1 MKGKKRRHDL
11 YKQMSMGKVRAT
23 NTNKRERGLNAKNN
37 NCILFPIHRYIPT
50 LLCGMFLCK
59 TQLEHHLE
67 HSLAPISYI
76 FMLVEGIFGLKITWR
91 YIMSSR
97 SISLSDTVVQY
108 LQDHS
113 ITDSDILRDLR
124 AETALLTY
132 GRMQIS
138 PEQGQ
143 FMNLLVELTGAQKAI
158 EVGTFTG
165 YSALLVA
172 QALPSDGILVACDIS
187 EEWTNIAKKYWERA
201 KLSDRI
207 DLRIGPALDTLASLS
222 DQKNTF
228 DFGFIDAD
236 KVNYMSYYE
245 SILGLLRPGGLLLID
260 NVLWG
265 GSVADPEDQEE
276 STVAIRTLNTF
287 VHQDPRVSMCMIPI
301 GDGLT
306 LVRKR

>member
-1 MKGKKRRHDL
+1 
-11 YKQMSMGKVRAT
+11 
-23 NTNKRERGLNAKNN
+23 
-37 NCILFPIHRYIPT
+37 
-50 LLCGMFLCK
+50 
-59 TQLEHHLE
+59 
-67 HSLAPISYI
+67 
-76 FMLVEGIFGLKITWR
+76 
-91 YIMSSR
+91 MSSR

>member
-1 MKGKKRRHDL
+1 MFGP
-11 YKQMSMGKVRAT
+11 
-23 NTNKRERGLNAKNN
+23 NFIER
-37 NCILFPIHRYIPT
+37 Y
-50 LLCGMFLCK
+50 
-59 TQLEHHLE
+59 
-67 HSLAPISYI
+67 
-76 FMLVEGIFGLKITWR
+76 V
-91 YIMSSR
+91 MSSR

-124 AETALLTY
+124 EETALLAY

-143 FMNLLVELTGAQKAI
+143 LMSLLVELTGARKAI
-158 EVGTFTG
+158 EIGTFTG
-165 YSALLVA
+165 YSTLLVA
-172 QALPSDGILVACDIS
+172 QALPSDGILIACDIS
-187 EEWTNIAKKYWERA
+187 KEWTDIGKKYWKRA
-201 KLSDRI
+201 KIANKI
-207 DLRIGPALDTLASLS
+207 DLRIGPAQDTLASLK
-222 DQKNTF
+222 DQRNTF

-276 STVAIRTLNTF
+276 STIAIRALNTF
-287 VHQDPRVSMCMIPI
+287 VHQDTRVSMCMIPI